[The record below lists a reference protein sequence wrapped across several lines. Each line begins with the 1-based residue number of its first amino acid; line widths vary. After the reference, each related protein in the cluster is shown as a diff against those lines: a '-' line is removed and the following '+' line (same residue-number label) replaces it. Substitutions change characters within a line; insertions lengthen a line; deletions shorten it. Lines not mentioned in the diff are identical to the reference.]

1 MKTSYSLLCGLLLFC
16 ASAFA
21 EPQAFIT
28 IDPNNFASGQNL
40 ANVTTGVGLRAVTAV
55 LNPDPTSPPGFTYVL
70 QYSPSVFAQSVT
82 TGCMFEGIPC
92 AATGNLEFGWDAT
105 LPLPSTQP
113 IVWGSGQSAAAC
125 LTSFCDSTSA
135 FGLDHAALRIDF
147 TVPTDHV
154 NSLILYVEGDG
165 GWMEAFNSAG
175 QSLGHCTAF
184 PPGEPA
190 GCVTAVF
197 NSPLGNGGWFL
208 YTLTR
213 SAADI
218 SYVFI
223 GAADHDLRAIS
234 RVQFDS
240 PVSLQLAGLLAKV
253 RGLGPGKSLEHEV
266 MFAQTYY
273 AVPDIQSTC
282 AMLAAFV
289 DEVSAQT
296 GKHID
301 KRTASQLLGT
311 AQSIEVAI
319 HCNQTRYK

>member
-1 MKTSYSLLCGLLLFC
+1 VKTNYSWLCGLLLFC

-21 EPQAFIT
+21 EQQAFIT
-28 IDPNNFASGQNL
+28 IDPNNFAPGQNVSN
-40 ANVTTGVGLRAVTAV
+40 ATTGARLRAVTAV
-55 LNPDPTSPPGFTYVL
+55 LNPDPNPPPAFTYVL

-82 TGCMFEGIPC
+82 AGCMFEGIPC

-147 TVPTDHV
+147 SVPTDHV

-240 PVSLQLAGLLAKV
+240 PVSLQLAGLLTKV
-253 RGLGPGKSLEHEV
+253 QGVGPGKSLANAI

-282 AMLAAFV
+282 ATLTGFMGTV
-289 DEVSAQT
+289 KAQS
-296 GKHID
+296 GKSIN
-301 KRTASQLLGT
+301 KLTASQLLAT
-311 AQSIEVAI
+311 AQAIEVAI
-319 HCNQTRYK
+319 HCN

>member
-1 MKTSYSLLCGLLLFC
+1 M
-16 ASAFA
+16 
-21 EPQAFIT
+21 T
-28 IDPNNFASGQNL
+28 IDPNTFAPGQNL
-40 ANVTTGVGLRAVTAV
+40 SNAATGAVLRAVTAV
-55 LNPDPTSPPGFTYVL
+55 LNPDPNPPPGFTYVL
-70 QYSPSVFAQSVT
+70 HYSPSVFAQSVT
-82 TGCMFEGIPC
+82 AGCVFEGIPC

-135 FGLDHAALRIDF
+135 FGLDHPALRIDF
-147 TVPTDHV
+147 SVPTDHV
-154 NSLILYVEGDG
+154 SSLILYVEGDG
-165 GWMEAFNSAG
+165 GWIEAFNSAG

-184 PPGEPA
+184 APGEPA
-190 GCVTAVF
+190 GCVTVVF

-234 RVQFDS
+234 RVQFNS
-240 PVSLQLAGLLAKV
+240 PVSLQLAGLLTEV
-253 RGLGPGKSLEHEV
+253 RGVGPGKSLEDKA
-266 MFAQTYY
+266 MFAKTYY

-282 AMLAAFV
+282 AMLIAFV

-301 KRTASQLLGT
+301 KRTASRLLGT
-311 AQSIEVAI
+311 AQPIEFAL
-319 HCNQTRYK
+319 HCN